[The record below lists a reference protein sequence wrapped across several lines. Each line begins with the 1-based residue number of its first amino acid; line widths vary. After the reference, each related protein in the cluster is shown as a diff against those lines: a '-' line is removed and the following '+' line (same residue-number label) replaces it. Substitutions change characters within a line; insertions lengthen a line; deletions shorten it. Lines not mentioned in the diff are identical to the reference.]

1 MADDFARQ
9 LIDHLPRLRRFAI
22 SLTRSRD
29 LADDLVQTAC
39 EKAWASR
46 ASFVPGTRLDAW
58 LFRIL
63 RNTWIDRARRASSE
77 GHSVDIEDAY
87 GLVGQDGRERTEQ
100 RLMLDAA
107 AKAIATLPDDQREVL
122 VFVGV
127 EDLSYREVM
136 KSATNASSPDTLFFT
151 DLNQNLFSSFG
162 STRAPYNMARRFH
175 GSAFLYS
182 PLMAPNQA
190 PALAIAAASTIFR

>member
-29 LADDLVQTAC
+29 LADDLVQTTC
-39 EKAWASR
+39 EKAWAGR

-63 RNTWIDRARRASSE
+63 RNTWIDRARRASGE
-77 GHSVDIEDAY
+77 GQSVDIEDAY

-100 RLMLDAA
+100 RLMLDAT
-107 AKAIATLPDDQREVL
+107 AKAIAQLPEDQREVL
-122 VFVGV
+122 VLVCV
-127 EDLSYREVM
+127 EELSYREVAQM
-136 KSATNASSPDTLFFT
+136 LGVPTGTVMSRLARARTRLGDTLGI
-151 DLNQNLFSSFG
+151 NV
-162 STRAPYNMARRFH
+162 
-175 GSAFLYS
+175 
-182 PLMAPNQA
+182 
-190 PALAIAAASTIFR
+190 ALARSSDDRGRL